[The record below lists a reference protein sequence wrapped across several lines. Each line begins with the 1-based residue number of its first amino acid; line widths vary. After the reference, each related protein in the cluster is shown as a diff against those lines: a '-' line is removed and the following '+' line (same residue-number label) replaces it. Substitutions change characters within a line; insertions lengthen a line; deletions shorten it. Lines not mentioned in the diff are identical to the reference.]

1 MEPNKQLDLSKLKL
15 DFSDNVSRYYSK
27 VMALWAVALAFLGI
41 AAFLFFQSMDTY
53 ALVEIRKQDFDA
65 AQTELSYVTTAQ
77 TVAEQ
82 NVTAYNT
89 LLSRLVPPTEDYFSV
104 VASMERLSLRTGIE
118 ITRYSI
124 NLPEDG
130 TEIYP
135 LSIVATIPVEDFD
148 RFLDTYRF
156 GTGRLVT
163 ISAMNFSNQA
173 SGNVRFTMNFYSKE
187 VTTTNISRIAS
198 LSMDDLELLQEIAR
212 QIRQSESMANG
223 GDGIP
228 ADQSIIPPDLPM

>member
-1 MEPNKQLDLSKLKL
+1 MEPNKKLDLKAFQLSM
-15 DFSDNVSRYYSK
+15 SDNVSRYYGK
-27 VMALWAVALAFLGI
+27 VIALWAVALVFLGI
-41 AAFLFFQSMDTY
+41 AAILFFQSMDTY
-53 ALVEIRKQDFDA
+53 ALVEIRKQDFDD

-124 NLPEDG
+124 NLPAEG
-130 TEIYP
+130 SEIYP
-135 LSIVATIPVEDFD
+135 LSIVATIPVEEFD
-148 RFLDTYRF
+148 RFLETYQF

-163 ISAMNFSNQA
+163 ISAMNFTNQS

-198 LSMDDLELLQEIAR
+198 LSMDDLDLLDEIAR

-223 GDGIP
+223 GEGIP
-228 ADQSIIPPDLPM
+228 ADQSIIPPDLQM